1 MKQTLNNIARGAIFP
16 YAGHD
21 WINIETMDGATL
33 ALRADILKEAP
44 FDEDGSADWRES
56 SARAYLNGEF
66 LEELKAKANDGGK
79 AIIESTIPLTA
90 DDGTFRVES
99 TDSVFLLSCDQYR
112 RNRDVI
118 EPLGRWWWTIT
129 RWSASSSYHV
139 RDVDTDGSLGYYLA
153 CYGCRGLRPA
163 LFLSSD
169 LLISDDDIVTPE
181 EAGEIMQ
188 DMAER
193 FGLGG
198 VTSEDL
204 AAGVSFLLGML
215 RGGDDLGKGAQ

>member
-1 MKQTLNNIARGAIFP
+1 MKQTLKNIARGAIFP

-21 WINIETMDGATL
+21 WINIEAVDGATL

-79 AIIESTIPLTA
+79 AIIESTIPLMA
-90 DDGTFRVES
+90 DDGTFCVES

-118 EPLGRWWWTIT
+118 EPLDRWWWTLT
-129 RWSASSSYHV
+129 RWSASDSFDV
-139 RDVDTDGSLGYYLA
+139 RSVSTDGSLGIDDAYYS
-153 CYGCRGLRPA
+153 GRGLRPA

-181 EAGEIMQ
+181 EAGEVMRS
-188 DMAER
+188 MAER

-198 VTSEDL
+198 VTPEDL

-215 RGGDDLGKGAQ
+215 RGGNDLGREAQ